1 MVVAALCWH
10 DDVTCGCSIRHFV
23 ENCGDYVV
31 NMVDSLLNLL
41 TDFDH
46 SKVVHAEQ
54 VRAACSSCRRLLLIS
69 IMKCAS
75 RVLASLA
82 FFAYIFH
89 LLVYQC
95 QLMQCL

>member
-54 VRAACSSCRRLLLIS
+54 VRAACSRCVQS
-69 IMKCAS
+69 
-75 RVLASLA
+75 
-82 FFAYIFH
+82 
-89 LLVYQC
+89 
-95 QLMQCL
+95 